1 MAPICADVYDTRH
14 HSYMTRVGDVCGTRR
29 CSHACADL
37 FVPFYAHCASMV
49 RLGRPPLATQRI
61 WQKYGSVSHTD
72 ASDAYHNM
80 SYDIA
85 KETCPYQ
92 TDLVRLRTF
101 VRLMEAIPVRLLR

>member
-1 MAPICADVYDTRH
+1 
-14 HSYMTRVGDVCGTRR
+14 
-29 CSHACADL
+29 
-37 FVPFYAHCASMV
+37 MV
-49 RLGRPPLATQRI
+49 RPGRPPLVTQRI

-101 VRLMEAIPVRLLR
+101 VRLMEAIPDSLFASSVKEIRGLCAHVSYVCVLR